1 MSLFSWL
8 SRKKT
13 PPRSGATSS
22 SPQHSAHAA
31 LSATNARNGRA
42 QVEPQLL
49 PAADPTTLR
58 RNERME
64 RREMLYIVVRDA
76 MVRAGVLSAGYK
88 FKVLS
93 LDQRGRQFLAMID
106 LAREYGG
113 ETVRLSEI
121 EALIAQTAR
130 TRYDIQVTA
139 VYWRINDQVPSNVPA
154 PASAPAPAT
163 APAPAASA
171 ATVAPVVSASAPA
184 VVVSVA
190 PVVVAPPVVRPA
202 PIVPPRQAPA
212 APAPSTAAS
221 GAAPGALPAV
231 ALASAGAV
239 ATAAPAATGGRF
251 EPIEADEVEA
261 FKRALLDAASSRSA
275 PPPASAVVLPSE
287 TVRTGPL
294 RTPTSG
300 RTGFEDTE
308 MPAPDSRLPDLSNTQ
323 YGQL

>member
-1 MSLFSWL
+1 MSLFSWF

-13 PPRSGATSS
+13 PQRSGVSAPSAQLSS
-22 SPQHSAHAA
+22 HAA
-31 LSATNARNGRA
+31 LSPSAGRPNGRVP
-42 QVEPQLL
+42 VEPHLQ
-49 PAADPTTLR
+49 PPADPAPLR

-64 RREMLYIVVRDA
+64 RREMLYTVVRDA

-93 LDQRGRQFLAMID
+93 LDQRGHQFLAMVD

-121 EALIAQTAR
+121 ESLIAQTAKSR
-130 TRYDIQVTA
+130 FDIQVTA
-139 VYWRINDQVPSNVPA
+139 VYWRINDQVA
-154 PASAPAPAT
+154 TSAA
-163 APAPAASA
+163 APAAA
-171 ATVAPVVSASAPA
+171 ATPPTAAAAPTSPSLQPAPLA
-184 VVVSVA
+184 P
-190 PVVVAPPVVRPA
+190 PVVVAPVVRPA
-202 PIVPPRQAPA
+202 PILPPRQAPA
-212 APAPSTAAS
+212 AAPQPPATAAAPAVVQP
-221 GAAPGALPAV
+221 AAALPAGAAVGIAAATV
-231 ALASAGAV
+231 A
-239 ATAAPAATGGRF
+239 ATAETPRSAGRF

-261 FKRALLDAASSRSA
+261 FKRALLNAASARPA
-275 PPPASAVVLPSE
+275 ASAGAPAVLPGE

-294 RTPTSG
+294 RTPTYG